1 MGRDPCR
8 EREDHYHRH
17 KCAFPASGALL
28 KKPSSSFPSS
38 SSPSSQIRR
47 RRPRKNSS
55 PPRGVHGKSGD
66 FCEIPPSPTPGSNI
80 ISFWTATRSS
90 GYFPLLSLSP
100 PKAEVERGEYYAERK
115 GGSPYIREISHGQE
129 RGDDDKCSV
138 FMQVGK
144 RKEGEGKEV
153 HMTSC
158 ANSANIFPS
167 LEELFI
173 NI

>member
-28 KKPSSSFPSS
+28 KKPP
-38 SSPSSQIRR
+38 
-47 RRPRKNSS
+47 
-55 PPRGVHGKSGD
+55 
-66 FCEIPPSPTPGSNI
+66 PPSPHHHLPPAKSDDHAKIPRLAVCAREVGRFLRYSAFADARI
-80 ISFWTATRSS
+80 EH
-90 GYFPLLSLSP
+90 YFFLDGRPEQRVFPPSLSLSL

-144 RKEGEGKEV
+144 RKEGRRRKGGPHDVLCE
-153 HMTSC
+153 
-158 ANSANIFPS
+158 
-167 LEELFI
+167 
-173 NI
+173 